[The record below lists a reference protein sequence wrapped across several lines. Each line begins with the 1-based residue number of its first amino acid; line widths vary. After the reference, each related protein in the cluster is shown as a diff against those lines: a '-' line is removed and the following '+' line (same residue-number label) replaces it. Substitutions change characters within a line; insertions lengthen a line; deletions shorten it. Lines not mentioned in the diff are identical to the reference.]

1 MLKVHFNLKQTKDK
15 EALSQITVLTTV
27 NGRRIR
33 VYTKLR
39 VCPKEWDGERR
50 CCIIAKEVPARR
62 ARELTI
68 VNERLRWI
76 RTQVERVDMELS
88 LRGVYLSAEDVR
100 AVVMDSQEVTS
111 ADATP
116 LSYLHMLVDNYTYCI
131 NYRGLKGSSS
141 SQVTYQVA
149 LNRLDRFCR
158 DEGFTITS
166 WEHFD
171 KAFFTRFMS
180 YLCNYQF
187 IRKGVATKYSTITVV
202 NTIKV
207 VKNLLHQAY
216 ENEVSDNQYFNKVST
231 KVQCLASEKIY
242 LNEQE
247 IMKLKELASLSQA
260 EQEVR
265 DLFLISCYSA
275 LRISDLNQLGKAVI
289 KDQLIT
295 LYQQKTRNQVKIPI
309 LKEIAPLIEHYRE
322 KGFPV
327 LQDVKANAIIKL
339 LAERAG
345 ITELVQRREN
355 RGGEVR
361 IVQERK
367 CDMVSFHTAR
377 RSCITNLFLRGY
389 PANYLMTLSGHRSLQ
404 ALQRYIRATNEN
416 MTQSFMEMLKGKND
430 M

>member
-1 MLKVHFNLKQTKDK
+1 M
-15 EALSQITVLTTV
+15 
-27 NGRRIR
+27 
-33 VYTKLR
+33 
-39 VCPKEWDGERR
+39 
-50 CCIIAKEVPARR
+50 
-62 ARELTI
+62 
-68 VNERLRWI
+68 
-76 RTQVERVDMELS
+76 
-88 LRGVYLSAEDVR
+88 
-100 AVVMDSQEVTS
+100 
-111 ADATP
+111 
-116 LSYLHMLVDNYTYCI
+116 
-131 NYRGLKGSSS
+131 
-141 SQVTYQVA
+141 
-149 LNRLDRFCR
+149 
-158 DEGFTITS
+158 
-166 WEHFD
+166 
-171 KAFFTRFMS
+171 
-180 YLCNYQF
+180 
-187 IRKGVATKYSTITVV
+187 V

-327 LQDVKANAIIKL
+327 VQDVKANAIIKL

-377 RSCITNLFLRGY
+377 RSCITNLYLRGY

-416 MTQSFMEMLKGKND
+416 MTQRFMEMLKGKND